1 MSPIM
6 PILTVGKPCLNA
18 RECTFHRMSFWN
30 LAILAASH
38 AASDVPHELGE
49 YLAKPDASFRYSV
62 TTERENTVIDLTSQN
77 WQGNL
82 WKHKILFR
90 DAAVASKPGVAVLFI
105 TGNGPNPRDRDL
117 VTMVS
122 ASVKLPAAFL
132 FSVPNEPLYGAT
144 EDGLIAYS
152 LDKYL
157 ETKDASWPLLFPMTK
172 SVIRTMDA
180 IEEWSKQSNNPI
192 HQFIIAGASKRGWT
206 TWFSAASGDKRVIAI
221 APMVIDNLNIGKQMK
236 HQMAL
241 WGKYSEQIEDYTKR
255 GLQAKFV
262 SPEGRHL
269 AEIIDPF
276 SYRTKIKVPTLIITG
291 SNDPYW
297 AADACQQYW
306 SDLKQPKWL
315 ETVPNVGHNLG
326 GGKQAIET
334 FGAFCQ
340 AIVGNGTMPK
350 ERWSVTKIDGRRVR
364 VSIRAQRTK
373 LVSLTVWAAK
383 SSTLDFKLS
392 KFEPLAKL
400 ESDGSH
406 PEVLTAT
413 VELPGTE
420 NVALFGDAVYV
431 GVRPYHLASTTTIFK
446 K

>member
-1 MSPIM
+1 
-6 PILTVGKPCLNA
+6 
-18 RECTFHRMSFWN
+18 
-30 LAILAASH
+30 
-38 AASDVPHELGE
+38 
-49 YLAKPDASFRYSV
+49 
-62 TTERENTVIDLTSQN
+62 
-77 WQGNL
+77 
-82 WKHKILFR
+82 
-90 DAAVASKPGVAVLFI
+90 
-105 TGNGPNPRDRDL
+105 
-117 VTMVS
+117 
-122 ASVKLPAAFL
+122 
-132 FSVPNEPLYGAT
+132 
-144 EDGLIAYS
+144 
-152 LDKYL
+152 
-157 ETKDASWPLLFPMTK
+157 
-172 SVIRTMDA
+172 
-180 IEEWSKQSNNPI
+180 
-192 HQFIIAGASKRGWT
+192 
-206 TWFSAASGDKRVIAI
+206 
-221 APMVIDNLNIGKQMK
+221 MVIDNLNIGKQMK

-241 WGKYSEQIEDYTKR
+241 WGKYSKQIEDYTKR

-276 SYRTKIKVPTLIITG
+276 SYRVKIKVPTLIITG

-350 ERWSVTKIDGRRVR
+350 ERWSVMKIDGHRVR

-420 NVALFGDAVYV
+420 NVALFGDAVYL
-431 GVRPYHLASTTTIFK
+431 GERPYHLASTTTIFK